1 MATAPWKE
9 AQDPP
14 KSTAASLRLPG
25 RPEDHA
31 SHMQQEGAL
40 WLGDFLQDHLQDT
53 STPRPQAASLQPWE
67 PAPGQL
73 GALVPTNKMFPFT
86 VSLYQ
91 GRTETFVLVFIS
103 PRCGTMVRHS
113 RHSINVYRMKTERI
127 NQGFCAVRS
136 SLQSKGKEQIQ
147 TKRWSL
153 DTWPVH
159 FHQMSNT
166 LRASLN
172 PTPAKA
178 FVWMDTKTMVSGE
191 KWK

>member
-1 MATAPWKE
+1 
-9 AQDPP
+9 
-14 KSTAASLRLPG
+14 
-25 RPEDHA
+25 
-31 SHMQQEGAL
+31 MQQGGAL
-40 WLGDFLQDHLQDT
+40 WLGDFLQDYLQDP

-73 GALVPTNKMFPFT
+73 GALVLMNKMFPFT

-91 GRTETFVLVFIS
+91 GRTETLVRVFIS
-103 PRCGTMVRHS
+103 PRCGTMARHS
-113 RHSINVYRMKTERI
+113 WHSINVYRMKNEWI
-127 NQGFCAVRS
+127 NKSFCAVSS

-147 TKRWSL
+147 TQRWSL

-166 LRASLN
+166 IRASLN

-178 FVWMDTKTMVSGE
+178 FIWMGTKNTESGE
-191 KWK
+191 KWKECL